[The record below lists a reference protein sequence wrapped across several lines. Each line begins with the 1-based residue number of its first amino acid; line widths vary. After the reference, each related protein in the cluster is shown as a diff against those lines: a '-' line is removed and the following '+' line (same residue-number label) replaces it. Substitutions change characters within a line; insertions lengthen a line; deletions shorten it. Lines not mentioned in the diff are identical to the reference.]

1 MIKSLS
7 ISNYALIDNLFLNLN
22 EGFTCLT
29 GETGTGKSIIL
40 GAISL
45 ILGERADTKV
55 LFDTEKKCIVEAV
68 FSMPNKFQ
76 ISLFQENNIDY
87 FDECIIRREITAQGK
102 SRIFVNDSP
111 VALNIL
117 KAIGAQ
123 LIDLHS
129 QYQKFSLSDNLQQL
143 LFLDNFITDKS
154 IIDDYSNTFKS
165 YSDMRNKIAHL
176 QSKYEQMSKEQ
187 DYYSFLYNELNEA
200 NIIADEDVSLEKE
213 LLILDNSELIKEK
226 LSIVINCLTD
236 DNTDNIIDLLN
247 VIRSNFSSISTLINT
262 GGELSERIDNIA
274 VEAKDIS
281 GELSHILDT
290 IFVDYS
296 KVEELRNRQE
306 FINKLLYKHKAK
318 SANDLIAIRD
328 DLQMKL
334 SNSEDIYTEI
344 ESLTKKIDILF
355 SEIQQKAQ
363 ILSNSRKQCAETM
376 AKQVSNILKDIGIS
390 NNKFVVNV
398 AENEN
403 YTSTGNNTV
412 EFLFSANTGSPVAP
426 LWSVASG
433 GELSRVMLALK
444 SVIAMKNDIPTVVFD
459 EIDSG
464 ISGNTAAIVA
474 AKLQEIAQNIQV
486 IAISHLPQIA
496 AKADTQFLVYKEE
509 HENRTFTRVKQL
521 NQEERVNAI
530 ASMLSGSN
538 ISDAALENA
547 KILLTK

>member
-1 MIKSLS
+1 LIKSLS

-111 VALNIL
+111 VALNVL

-165 YSDMRNKIAHL
+165 YSDMCHKKAHL

-200 NIIADEDVSLEKE
+200 NIIVDEDVSLEKE

-236 DNTDNIIDLLN
+236 DNTGNIIDLLN

-290 IFVDYS
+290 IFVDYN

-355 SEIQQKAQ
+355 MEIQQKAQ

-390 NNKFVVNV
+390 NNKFVINV

-464 ISGNTAAIVA
+464 ISGNTAATVA

-521 NQEERVNAI
+521 NPEERINAI
-530 ASMLSGSN
+530 ASMLSGSD

>member
-111 VALNIL
+111 VALNVL

-165 YSDMRNKIAHL
+165 YSDMCHKKAHL

-200 NIIADEDVSLEKE
+200 NIIVDEDVSLEKE

-236 DNTDNIIDLLN
+236 DNTGNIIDLLN

-290 IFVDYS
+290 IFVDYN

-355 SEIQQKAQ
+355 MEIQQKAQ

-390 NNKFVVNV
+390 NNKFVINV

-464 ISGNTAAIVA
+464 ISGNTAATVA

-521 NQEERVNAI
+521 NPEERINAI
-530 ASMLSGSN
+530 ASMLSGSD